1 MDATTSVRTRQRG
14 DLMTTTALPRRS
26 ADSLASPHGLRQLW
40 DRQLRHYPDNGPRA
54 FYLGLTVMVT
64 VTLYYEFYVQ
74 GSVATRIIRDHSFTF
89 TSYVYVQVIGAAVEA
104 GASILA
110 GLADR
115 WGRANLVVYGLPITG
130 VITLWGLPHAG
141 SRTTFTVLFALLSAV
156 EGVMLVATPALIRDF
171 SPQVGRGLAMGFWA
185 LGPVLGSL
193 VVTEVASGTL
203 PTHEDWRYQF
213 QLCGVVGL
221 VVFVVALAG
230 LRELSPGLRDQLM
243 VSLQDRALI
252 EARAAGLD
260 VERALEGHWRKMLRI
275 DVVGSSLGIAIYLLV
290 YYSLVVFNV
299 VYLATVYGYSEA
311 RANALGNW
319 AWIANAIALV
329 VVGALSDRLLVR
341 KPFMILGTAISLV
354 GGMLFAAAATHHQS
368 YHTLAVYL
376 VLVSG
381 GLATTYVAW
390 MAGFTETVERHNPAA
405 TATGLAIFGWTIRSV
420 VTVAFIVFTLVVP
433 ATSTLVDTAPPIL
446 AMQTAHP
453 QAFKILTGLDP
464 TTAQALAA
472 AGEAPLPTVIAKAV
486 SEVALIDGASPS
498 TAAAAGEA
506 ITAGEAAAAQAIDAT
521 TLAALKANPVDR
533 AAATR
538 AVVEIASKLGVAP
551 AQAVKLLQTLATPD
565 VQARLALAQKYGG
578 ELTAASTAFTV
589 DQLAYLRVHGPAV
602 AAAAKDGPRQ
612 WQSWWW
618 VCVAAQ
624 VLFVPFVFLMAGR
637 WSPASAR
644 RDSLAHEAAVTREL
658 AAMGNPDSQHAE

>member
-1 MDATTSVRTRQRG
+1 
-14 DLMTTTALPRRS
+14 
-26 ADSLASPHGLRQLW
+26 
-40 DRQLRHYPDNGPRA
+40 
-54 FYLGLTVMVT
+54 
-64 VTLYYEFYVQ
+64 
-74 GSVATRIIRDHSFTF
+74 
-89 TSYVYVQVIGAAVEA
+89 
-104 GASILA
+104 
-110 GLADR
+110 
-115 WGRANLVVYGLPITG
+115 
-130 VITLWGLPHAG
+130 
-141 SRTTFTVLFALLSAV
+141 
-156 EGVMLVATPALIRDF
+156 
-171 SPQVGRGLAMGFWA
+171 
-185 LGPVLGSL
+185 
-193 VVTEVASGTL
+193 
-203 PTHEDWRYQF
+203 
-213 QLCGVVGL
+213 
-221 VVFVVALAG
+221 
-230 LRELSPGLRDQLM
+230 
-243 VSLQDRALI
+243 
-252 EARAAGLD
+252 
-260 VERALEGHWRKMLRI
+260 
-275 DVVGSSLGIAIYLLV
+275 
-290 YYSLVVFNV
+290 
-299 VYLATVYGYSEA
+299 
-311 RANALGNW
+311 
-319 AWIANAIALV
+319 
-329 VVGALSDRLLVR
+329 
-341 KPFMILGTAISLV
+341 
-354 GGMLFAAAATHHQS
+354 
-368 YHTLAVYL
+368 
-376 VLVSG
+376 
-381 GLATTYVAW
+381 

-405 TATGLAIFGWTIRSV
+405 TTGLAIFGWTIRSV

-472 AGEAPLPTVIAKAV
+472 AGEAPSPTVIAKAV

-498 TAAAAGEA
+498 TAAAAGEG

-521 TLAALKANPVDR
+521 TLAALKADPVDR

-551 AQAVKLLQTLATPD
+551 AQAVKLLQTLATPN

-637 WSPASAR
+637 WSPASAH